1 MRNCL
6 LATVAIMLATP
17 VPAAA
22 ALDCSRARSNAEKM
36 LCSNSRLALA
46 EERMAYAF
54 RDAIRHGA
62 DPSALMQSQR
72 RWTTEIRDACN
83 EVECMLKAYEDRTAE
98 LENP

>member
-1 MRNCL
+1 MMNYL
-6 LATVAIMLATP
+6 LAAFTIMLAVP

-22 ALDCSRARSNAEKM
+22 AVDCSRARSNAEKM
-36 LCSNSRLALA
+36 LCSNGRLSLA

-54 RDAIRHGA
+54 REAIRRGA

-83 EVECMLKAYEDRTAE
+83 EVECMLKAFEDRTAE
-98 LENP
+98 LGNP

>member
-1 MRNCL
+1 MMNFF
-6 LATVAIMLATP
+6 LATVAIVLAVP
-17 VPAAA
+17 VPADA

-36 LCSNSRLALA
+36 LCSNGRLALA

-54 RDAIRHGA
+54 REAIRRRA

-83 EVECMLKAYEDRTAE
+83 EVECMLKAFEDRTAE

>member
-1 MRNCL
+1 MRNFV
-6 LATVAIMLATP
+6 LATVALMLAVP
-17 VPAAA
+17 IPAAA

-36 LCSNSRLALA
+36 VCSSSRLALA

-54 RDAIRHGA
+54 REAIRHGA

>member
-17 VPAAA
+17 VAAAA
-22 ALDCSRARSNAEKM
+22 ALDCSRAKSNAEKM
-36 LCSNSRLALA
+36 LCSNNRLALA

-54 RDAIRHGA
+54 REAIRRGA
-62 DPSALMQSQR
+62 DPSTLMQTQR

-83 EVECMLKAYEDRTAE
+83 EAECMLKAYEDRTAE

>member
-1 MRNCL
+1 MRYIL
-6 LATVAIMLATP
+6 LIAFALMLAAP
-17 VPAAA
+17 IPAAA

-36 LCSNSRLALA
+36 LCSNSRLAVA

-54 RDAIRHGA
+54 RAAIRHGA